1 MTSHK
6 VWFITGA
13 GRGMGVDIAKAA
25 LAVGHK
31 VVATGRTIENVA
43 KELGEDENLF
53 IVKLD
58 VTKQTDAEA
67 AVKAAVEKFGRI
79 DVLVNN
85 AANFMAGFFEELT
98 QEQIGQQ
105 LQTSLYGPMIVTRA
119 VLPIMRK
126 QLSGHIIAISSTA
139 GLTSLEFCSAYS
151 ASKFGLEGFM
161 QALQT
166 EVAPFGIN
174 TTIVNPGFF
183 RTELLTDQSTKYAAN
198 PIPDYTEKR
207 EQLVKFWK
215 GANGQQSGDPSKLA
229 KALVTIAAEEKPP
242 LRFLA
247 GADAVATAEQVAAT
261 LQQQINAYRALSISL
276 AHDEA

>member
-1 MTSHK
+1 
-6 VWFITGA
+6 
-13 GRGMGVDIAKAA
+13 MGVDITKAA
-25 LAVGHK
+25 LKAGHR
-31 VVATGRTIENVA
+31 VVATGRNTDSVA
-43 KELGEDENLF
+43 KALGKSENLL

-58 VTKQTDAEA
+58 VTKEADANA
-67 AVKAAVEKFGRI
+67 AVNAGVERFGRI

-85 AANFMAGFFEELT
+85 AANFIAGFFEELT
-98 QEQIGQQ
+98 QEEIGQQ
-105 LQTSLYGPMIVTRA
+105 IQTSLIGPMIVTRA

-126 QLSGHIIAISSTA
+126 QRSGHIISISSTA

-183 RTELLTDQSTKYAAN
+183 RTELLTEQSTKYADN
-198 PIPDYTEKR
+198 PIADYTEKR
-207 EQLVKFWK
+207 DQLMQFWK
-215 GANGQQSGDPSKLA
+215 GANGQQSGDPAKLA
-229 KALVTIAAEEKPP
+229 KALVTIANEEKPP

-247 GADAVATAEQVAAT
+247 GADAVDTAEQVATT
-261 LQQQINAYRALSISL
+261 LHQQANAYRGLSSSM
-276 AHDEA
+276 AFDMS